1 LGLFVL
7 FVLLLLAGFMPDF
20 MPTAMSLSR
29 YAPDLWLLT
38 VLYLAFRSRGYYAVP
53 WAIGIG
59 LVRDSLSLDP
69 LGTHGFVL
77 GCIALFFAEGR
88 AHRGPV
94 RGGSRLLL
102 TAVATVIAGWLYL
115 VRILPLGDSGVSFG
129 AFLEPFPVAL
139 WTTLLSI
146 GLFPLLDRYR
156 LLDDVCGRGGGHA
169 LPA

>member
-1 LGLFVL
+1 M
-7 FVLLLLAGFMPDF
+7 LLAGFLPDL
-20 MPTAMSLSR
+20 MPTALSLHR
-29 YAPDLWLLT
+29 FAPDLWLLT
-38 VLYLAFRSRGYYAVP
+38 TLYIAFRSRGYHAVP
-53 WAIGIG
+53 WGIGIG

-77 GCIALFFAEGR
+77 GCVAFFFAEGR
-88 AHRGPV
+88 THRG
-94 RGGSRLLL
+94 RMEGASRVLL
-102 TAVATVIAGWLYL
+102 TALATVIAGWLYL
-115 VRILPLGDSGVSFG
+115 LRILPFGDSGVTWG

-146 GLFPLLDRYR
+146 GLFALIDRYR